1 MMRLAR
7 CGVICAVCLALFSA
21 FSASAQQYPTK
32 AIRFIQPYPPGGSS
46 EILSRPIAYEMT
58 KNLGQSV
65 VIEFKPGGGTTIA
78 ADFIAKSAPD
88 GYNIIMLLTAHA
100 INATLVPKLPYDT
113 VKDFASVTMAATLP
127 LVVVVNAQSNIKTL
141 QELIAAARANPGKLN
156 FASAGAGNTSHL
168 AVELFKSTVGIDM
181 VHVPYKGSGPAIIGL
196 LGREVDLIFDSL
208 SSSLPQIQAG
218 KFRALAVS
226 TSIRS
231 KLLPDVPTV
240 QEAGVPGYDVSVWYG
255 IFVAAGTPASIVQKL
270 NGAFIRAMNAPE
282 AKARIEASGY
292 QIVGSTSAQLDAH
305 VKSEIA
311 RWAKVIRDTGT
322 KLE

>member
-1 MMRLAR
+1 MRNLSRLLFSLAS
-7 CGVICAVCLALFSA
+7 LALVA
-21 FSASAQQYPTK
+21 LPALAQDYPTK
-32 AIRFIQPYPPGGSS
+32 PIRFIQPYPPGGSS
-46 EILSRPIAYEMT
+46 EILARPIAYEMT

-78 ADFIAKSAPD
+78 ADYIAKSAPD

-113 VKDFASVTMAATLP
+113 VKDFASVTLAATLP

-141 QELIAAARANPGKLN
+141 KDLIAAARANPGKLN
-156 FASAGAGNTSHL
+156 YASAGAGNTSHL
-168 AVELFKSTVGIDM
+168 AVELFKSTVGVDI

-255 IFVAAGTPASIVQKL
+255 VFVAAATPAAIVQKL
-270 NGAFIRAMNAPE
+270 NAAFIKAMNAPE
-282 AKARIEASGY
+282 AKARIEATGY
-292 QIVGSTSAQLDAH
+292 QIVGSTPAKLDAH

-322 KLE
+322 KIE

>member
-1 MMRLAR
+1 MKSFFRLLA
-7 CGVICAVCLALFSA
+7 GLALLA
-21 FSASAQQYPTK
+21 LVALPAIAQDYPTK
-32 AIRFIQPYPPGGSS
+32 PIRFIQPYPPGGSS
-46 EILSRPIAYEMT
+46 EILARPIAYEMT

-78 ADFIAKSAPD
+78 ADYIAKSAPD

-141 QELIAAARANPGKLN
+141 QDLIAAARANPGKLN
-156 FASAGAGNTSHL
+156 YASAGPGNTSHL
-168 AVELFKSTVGIDM
+168 AVELFKSTVGVDM

-208 SSSLPQIQAG
+208 SSSLPQIQSG

-255 IFVAAGTPASIVQKL
+255 VFVAAKTPAAIVQKL
-270 NGAFIRAMNAPE
+270 NAAFIKAMNAPE

-292 QIVGSTSAQLDAH
+292 QIVGSTPAQLDAH

-311 RWAKVIRDTGT
+311 RWGKVIKDTGT